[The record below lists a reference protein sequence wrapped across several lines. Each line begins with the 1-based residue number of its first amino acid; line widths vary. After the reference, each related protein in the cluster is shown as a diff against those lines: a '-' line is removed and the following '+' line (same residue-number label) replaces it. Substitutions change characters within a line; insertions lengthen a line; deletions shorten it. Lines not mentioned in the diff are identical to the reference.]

1 MQEGLVE
8 RFRLLREALEGIDS
22 HSCDATPESGN
33 NVVGAAESDVETVV
47 HVDLYALLGLPR
59 CTSVSTDNI
68 RTAFRTVSRLFH
80 PDRHPTDTPADA
92 EDRRKQFLDVSDA
105 KAILTCTI
113 LRPIYD
119 LGGMPAVVIYRAAA
133 TPMEVDVFPMD
144 PSLKTM
150 SYEEEIQGNRGMI
163 VYVGSFKS
171 SPHPEHTVKHLWHL
185 D

>member
-8 RFRLLREALEGIDS
+8 RFRLLREALEGIDA
-22 HSCDATPESGN
+22 HSCDDTPESGN
-33 NVVGAAESDVETVV
+33 NVVGAAESDGETVV
-47 HVDLYALLGLPR
+47 QVDLYALLGLSR
-59 CTSVSTDNI
+59 CTSVSADDI

-80 PDRHPTDTPADA
+80 PDLHPTDTPADA

-119 LGGMPAVVIYRAAA
+119 LGGMPAVVLYRAAA
-133 TPMEVDVFPMD
+133 TPMEIDVFPMD
-144 PSLKTM
+144 ASLKTM
-150 SYEEEIQGNRGMI
+150 SYEEEIQGNRGLI

-171 SPHPEHTVKHLWHL
+171 GPHPEHTVKHMWHL